1 MVRDPPDRARRRKP
15 GRARPCGGP
24 GPSPSHGP
32 IRRPPAAAGAAT
44 YGGSAPRAAL
54 ATEGARLER
63 APASL
68 AGARRTGS
76 VTRPGRLSGP
86 GLRGPG
92 RLGASGVEV
101 PDWQRRG
108 WRAASGGGRRGG
120 RAPGSDRGSAP
131 AEIEPFRDHRAGRTL
146 VSRGWALSP
155 FEKRRCAFNGA
166 TRRELPREAD
176 AADLPVW
183 SYNVAPHP
191 KRNACSFALLGES
204 SLLVCC
210 EGMEEKFSGI
220 ARICLAVC
228 TPHTFKV
235 TMF

>member
-15 GRARPCGGP
+15 GRAGPCGGP

-108 WRAASGGGRRGG
+108 WRAASGGGRHGG

-131 AEIEPFRDHRAGRTL
+131 AEIEPFRDHRAGRTQRL
-146 VSRGWALSP
+146 IRRLGSRP
-155 FEKRRCAFNGA
+155 FKNKDNASARVQWGDKE
-166 TRRELPREAD
+166 ELPQEAD
-176 AADLPVW
+176 AADLPVS
-183 SYNVAPHP
+183 SYNVAPHL
-191 KRNACSFALLGES
+191 KRNACSFSLLAES
-204 SLLVCC
+204 SWLVCC
-210 EGMEEKFSGI
+210 EGAE
-220 ARICLAVC
+220 
-228 TPHTFKV
+228 
-235 TMF
+235 

>member
-1 MVRDPPDRARRRKP
+1 MTGRPGPGPPLPPGLLTATTRESPGSGMVRDPPDRARRRKP

-108 WRAASGGGRRGG
+108 WRAASGGGRHGG
-120 RAPGSDRGSAP
+120 RAPGSDRGA
-131 AEIEPFRDHRAGRTL
+131 AGP
-146 VSRGWALSP
+146 SRQVRVTVQVHGSRWP
-155 FEKRRCAFNGA
+155 GGA
-166 TRRELPREAD
+166 TGGRPPGTTAGSAGPATR
-176 AADLPVW
+176 
-183 SYNVAPHP
+183 
-191 KRNACSFALLGES
+191 GE
-204 SLLVCC
+204 
-210 EGMEEKFSGI
+210 
-220 ARICLAVC
+220 
-228 TPHTFKV
+228 
-235 TMF
+235 